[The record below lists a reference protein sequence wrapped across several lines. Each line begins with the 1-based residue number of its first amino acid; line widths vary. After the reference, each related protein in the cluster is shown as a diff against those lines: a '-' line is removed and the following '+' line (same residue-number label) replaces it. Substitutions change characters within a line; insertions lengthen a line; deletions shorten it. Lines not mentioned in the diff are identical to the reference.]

1 MEINILPTESQA
13 QLGATH
19 ELVITHADLTAAA
32 TTQTLIVSIPN
43 GSWVKG
49 GFHILDTEFVSPS
62 STSLAYEVG
71 DDSDPNLFM
80 TSTEVD
86 AAHASTVTYKEPTPG
101 AGSVGQGKAYTG
113 QDTIDILF
121 TGSWLAPAIRT
132 TSGPR
137 ESRKWLPQPGLT
149 KHKYVRL
156 YRGNER
162 SSGSSIQRVTR

>member
-13 QLGATH
+13 LLGATH

-32 TTQTLIVSIPN
+32 TTQTLIVNIPN

-71 DDSDPNLFM
+71 DDTDPNLFM

-86 AAHASTVTYKEPTPG
+86 AANVGKVTYKEPTPG

-121 TGSWLAPAIRT
+121 TGSHNLNLFTAGALRYYFNLV
-132 TSGPR
+132 
-137 ESRKWLPQPGLT
+137 ELD
-149 KHKYVRL
+149 RL
-156 YRGNER
+156 
-162 SSGSSIQRVTR
+162 S

>member
-1 MEINILPTESQA
+1 MEINILPIESQA

-19 ELVITHADLTAAA
+19 ELVITHEDLTAAA

-62 STSLAYEVG
+62 STSLVYEVG
-71 DDSDPNLFM
+71 DDTDDDLFM

-86 AAHASTVTYKEPTPG
+86 AAHASTVTYKAPTPG
-101 AGSVGQGKAYTG
+101 TGAAAVGPGKAYTG

-121 TGSWLAPAIRT
+121 TGSHNLNLFTAGALRYYFNLV
-132 TSGPR
+132 
-137 ESRKWLPQPGLT
+137 ELD
-149 KHKYVRL
+149 RL
-156 YRGNER
+156 K
-162 SSGSSIQRVTR
+162 